1 MADWPKLIRVAGGFL
16 VLASGMISKAHAEP
30 NPTTTIAASDEP
42 IHTPWANS
50 VRSALAERTHE
61 AMTKA
66 HHVVAWTQHG
76 VASWYGRHLN
86 HHRTS
91 SGESMEATALTA
103 AHPSLPMGSRVL
115 VTSEDT
121 GRSVIVKINDRGPF
135 NSRIIDLS
143 PRAAASLGM
152 LNAGTAHVK
161 IAPLPESGTEPDP
174 IEVAEADPQATSE
187 AAIAAADPTSPSQ
200 HASRWKAGKHVALTT
215 HHAKKHS

>member
-1 MADWPKLIRVAGGFL
+1 MASSLICE
-16 VLASGMISKAHAEP
+16 AHAEP
-30 NPTTTIAASDEP
+30 GPAATIAASNEP
-42 IHTPWANS
+42 VHTPWTNS
-50 VRSALAERTHE
+50 VRTALAERAHE

-91 SGESMEATALTA
+91 SGEAMEATGLTA

-152 LNAGTAHVK
+152 LSAGTAHVK
-161 IAPLPESGTEPDP
+161 IAPLPEGGTEPEP
-174 IEVAEADPQATSE
+174 MEVAEADPQATSE
-187 AAIAAADPTSPSQ
+187 AAIAAADPGKSSH
-200 HASRWKAGKHVALTT
+200 HASRRKVGKHVAIAA
-215 HHAKKHS
+215 HHAKKRS